1 MLYANY
7 SVTHSF
13 DFEQRG
19 KRIIMQKKTN
29 IVLLG
34 MPGSGK
40 STVGVLLAKR
50 LGMRFLDTDLLIQ
63 EQEGRLL
70 NEIIKEEGLDR
81 FIEIENRINASVV
94 AENSVIAPGGSV
106 IYGKEAMEHFKE
118 IGEVIYL
125 KLSYRSVAK
134 RLGDLTKRGVV
145 FRPGQTLK
153 ELYKERCPLYE
164 AYADYVVECDG
175 ENIGETLEKV
185 REEIG
190 K

>member
-1 MLYANY
+1 
-7 SVTHSF
+7 
-13 DFEQRG
+13 
-19 KRIIMQKKTN
+19 MQKKTN

-50 LGMRFLDTDLLIQ
+50 LGKRFVDTDLLIQ

-70 NEIIKEEGLDR
+70 CDIIKEEGLDK
-81 FIEIENRINASVV
+81 FTEIENQVNADLQ

-106 IYGKEAMEHFKE
+106 VYGKEAMEHFRE
-118 IGEVIYL
+118 IADVVYL

-164 AYADYVVECDG
+164 AYADYVVVCDG
-175 ENIGETLEKV
+175 KNIGETLEKV
-185 REEIG
+185 REQFG

>member
-1 MLYANY
+1 M
-7 SVTHSF
+7 
-13 DFEQRG
+13 E
-19 KRIIMQKKTN
+19 KKTN

-50 LGMRFLDTDLLIQ
+50 LGKQFVDTDLLIQ

-70 NEIIKEEGLDR
+70 HEIIETEGIQGFL
-81 FIEIENRINASVV
+81 EIENRVNASVV
-94 AENSVIAPGGSV
+94 AENSVIAPGGSAV
-106 IYGKEAMEHFKE
+106 YGEEAMKHFKE
-118 IGEVIYL
+118 IGEVVYL
-125 KLSYRSVAK
+125 KLSYRSVSK

-145 FRPGQTLK
+145 IRPGQTLK

-164 AYADYVVECDG
+164 AYADYIVECDG
-175 ENIGETLEKV
+175 RQIGDTLEAV
-185 REEIG
+185 RAKIG

>member
-1 MLYANY
+1 
-7 SVTHSF
+7 
-13 DFEQRG
+13 
-19 KRIIMQKKTN
+19 MQKKTN

-50 LGMRFLDTDLLIQ
+50 LGKKFVDTDLLIQ

-70 NEIIKEEGLDR
+70 CEIIEEEGLDK
-81 FIEIENRINASVV
+81 FMEIENQVNASVE
-94 AENSVIAPGGSV
+94 AENSVIAPGGSAV
-106 IYGKEAMEHFKE
+106 YGAEAMEHFKE
-118 IGEVIYL
+118 IAEIVYL
-125 KLSYRSVAK
+125 KLSYRSIAR

-145 FRPGQTLK
+145 FKPGQSLK
-153 ELYKERCPLYE
+153 EIYKERCPLYE

-175 ENIGETLEKV
+175 KNIGETLEKV
-185 REEIG
+185 REQIG

>member
-1 MLYANY
+1 
-7 SVTHSF
+7 
-13 DFEQRG
+13 
-19 KRIIMQKKTN
+19 MQKKSN

-50 LGMRFLDTDLLIQ
+50 LGMRFVDTDLLIQ
-63 EQEGRLL
+63 EQEDRLL
-70 NEIIKEEGLDR
+70 NEIIRQEGLDK
-81 FIEIENRINASVV
+81 FIQIENQVNASLV
-94 AENSVIAPGGSV
+94 AEKSVIAPGGSV

-118 IGEVIYL
+118 IAEIVYL
-125 KLSYRSVAK
+125 KLSYRSLAK

-175 ENIGETLEKV
+175 KDIGETLDKV
-185 REEIG
+185 REKIG

>member
-1 MLYANY
+1 M
-7 SVTHSF
+7 
-13 DFEQRG
+13 
-19 KRIIMQKKTN
+19 IMQKKSN

-50 LGMRFLDTDLLIQ
+50 LGKRFVDTDLLIQ

-70 NEIIKEEGLDR
+70 NEIIKEEGLER
-81 FIEIENRINASVV
+81 FIEIENQVNREVI
-94 AENSVIAPGGSV
+94 AENSVIAPGGSA
-106 IYGKEAMEHFKE
+106 IYGKEAMEHFQE
-118 IGEVIYL
+118 IADIVYL
-125 KLSYRSVAK
+125 KLSYSSVAK
-134 RLGDLTKRGVV
+134 RLGDLAKRGVV

-153 ELYKERCPLYE
+153 ELYEERCPLYE

-175 ENIGETLEKV
+175 EDIGETLEKV
-185 REEIG
+185 RAQIR

>member
-1 MLYANY
+1 
-7 SVTHSF
+7 
-13 DFEQRG
+13 
-19 KRIIMQKKTN
+19 MQKKTN

-50 LGMRFLDTDLLIQ
+50 LGKRFVDTDLLIQ

-70 NEIIKEEGLDR
+70 SEIIKEEGIDR
-81 FIEIENRINASVV
+81 FIEIENRVNASVM
-94 AENSVIAPGGSV
+94 AENSVIAPGGSA
-106 IYGKEAMEHFKE
+106 IYGAEAMEHFKE
-118 IGEVIYL
+118 IGEIVYL
-125 KLSYRSVAK
+125 KLSYRSVAR

-145 FRPGQTLK
+145 FRPGQSLK

-164 AYADYVVECDG
+164 KYADYVVECDG
-175 ENIGETLEKV
+175 KEIGEALQAV
-185 REEIG
+185 RLQMG

>member
-1 MLYANY
+1 
-7 SVTHSF
+7 
-13 DFEQRG
+13 
-19 KRIIMQKKTN
+19 MQKKTN

-50 LGMRFLDTDLLIQ
+50 LGKRFVDTDLLIQ

-70 NEIIKEEGLDR
+70 SEIIKEEGIDR
-81 FIEIENRINASVV
+81 FIEIENQVNASVV
-94 AENSVIAPGGSV
+94 AENSVIAPGGSAV
-106 IYGKEAMEHFKE
+106 YGTEAMEHFRDIAE
-118 IGEVIYL
+118 IVYL
-125 KLSYRSVAK
+125 KLTYRSVAR

-145 FRPGQTLK
+145 FLPGQTLK

-164 AYADYVVECDG
+164 KYADYIVECDG
-175 ENIGETLEKV
+175 KKIGETLEAV
-185 REEIG
+185 RLKIG

>member
-1 MLYANY
+1 
-7 SVTHSF
+7 
-13 DFEQRG
+13 
-19 KRIIMQKKTN
+19 MQKKTN

-50 LGMRFLDTDLLIQ
+50 LGKKFVDTDLLIQ

-70 NEIIKEEGLDR
+70 NEIIKEEGMEK
-81 FIEIENRINASVV
+81 FIEIENQVNSSLV
-94 AENSVIAPGGSV
+94 AENSVIAPGGSAV
-106 IYGKEAMEHFKE
+106 YGREAMEHFKE
-118 IGEVIYL
+118 IGDIVYL

-153 ELYKERCPLYE
+153 SLYKERCPLYE
-164 AYADYVVECDG
+164 NYADYIVECDG
-175 ENIGETLEKV
+175 KKIGETLEAV
-185 REEIG
+185 RLKMG

>member
-1 MLYANY
+1 
-7 SVTHSF
+7 
-13 DFEQRG
+13 
-19 KRIIMQKKTN
+19 MQKKTN

-40 STVGVLLAKR
+40 STVGVLLAKG

-70 NEIIKEEGLDR
+70 SEIIAQEGIEQ
-81 FIEIENRINASVV
+81 FIEIENEVNKGVV
-94 AENSVIAPGGSV
+94 VQNSVIAPGGSA
-106 IYGKEAMEHFKE
+106 IYGEEAMEHFRE
-118 IGEVIYL
+118 IAEVVYL

-134 RLGDLTKRGVV
+134 RLGDLKKRGVV

-164 AYADYVVECDG
+164 KYADYIVECDG
-175 ENIGETLEKV
+175 KKIGETLELVKQK
-185 REEIG
+185 IG